1 MEAKDRVKEIR
12 QTLKMTQTEFA
23 EQLGMKWFKV
33 KDLESGRLKITE
45 DIARKMNRNCGISY
59 KWVLWGEEPKM
70 LPYQDGDILASIDA
84 GQFIDLYDADIS
96 DKLTQAVAQTGTN
109 PSTNSKSA
117 IDELATSE
125 IVMKVRFTK
134 MSLLADVFKRADGHC
149 ELCHNEAPF
158 RRVSNNMPYLEAH
171 HIKPIE
177 LGGTDELDNLL
188 ALCPN
193 CHKKLHYG

>member
-84 GQFIDLYDADIS
+84 GQFIDLYDADMS
-96 DKLTQAVAQTGTN
+96 DKLTQAVAQTGAS
-109 PSTNSKSA
+109 PSTDLKST
-117 IDELATSE
+117 IDELASSE

-171 HIKPIE
+171 HITPIA
-177 LGGTDELDNLL
+177 LGGTDDLDNLL